1 MVARLRRLPAGALR
15 AGSVGA
21 VQVATERVKLGW
33 RFEVD
38 GAVISAVDIPRPRT
52 KKHLPELFFQQS
64 RVGQRPWTPS
74 LSGKS
79 DPPPVTVVCLHSS
92 RRYPSVLCCVAESAR
107 SFSLAVEW
115 KPSAAA
121 RTARGLRCG
130 AEQARKLCARCAPRE
145 LCKQTTVTG
154 GGSDFPEI
162 RERRW
167 PYTDSWKSPLW
178 RRTGEKT
185 LRPL

>member
-38 GAVISAVDIPRPRT
+38 GAVFSAGDIPRPRT

-74 LSGKS
+74 FWKIRPS
-79 DPPPVTVVCLHSS
+79 PCHCCLFTQF
-92 RRYPSVLCCVAESAR
+92 SALPER
-107 SFSLAVEW
+107 ALL
-115 KPSAAA
+115 
-121 RTARGLRCG
+121 RG
-130 AEQARKLCARCAPRE
+130 
-145 LCKQTTVTG
+145 
-154 GGSDFPEI
+154 
-162 RERRW
+162 RERSLILTRSGVEAERGR
-167 PYTDSWKSPLW
+167 TDSSGSPLW

-185 LRPL
+185 LRPLCASRTL